1 MPPGRGGGN
10 AKVVHP
16 GITEIFTKFNCNYC
30 QVGVR
35 ILYNILPYNVI
46 NVVSQDS
53 YYISILKKR
62 VYFFST
68 KICRNM
74 AKRTEISLNMHL
86 DNNQRR
92 YFKLHTVKNL
102 VHVGSKTFMSF

>member
-10 AKVVHP
+10 AKVMHP

-35 ILYNILPYNVI
+35 VLYNILPYNVI

-53 YYISILKKR
+53 CYISILKKR
-62 VYFFST
+62 VSFFLFFRR
-68 KICRNM
+68 KFAEIWRNGP
-74 AKRTEISLNMHL
+74 KFHSSCTLIRISADILSCI
-86 DNNQRR
+86 Q
-92 YFKLHTVKNL
+92 
-102 VHVGSKTFMSF
+102 